1 MAKRSSIVF
10 VCSSCGYESGTWYG
24 KCPECG
30 EWNTLRE
37 FKIPEG
43 QSGKASKSQRFGDQE
58 NKPKKIADIEMSSTT
73 RISTGFSEFDRVL
86 GEDGNPPAGG
96 GIVPGSVILL
106 SGDPGIGKSTIL
118 LQTALN
124 LASQSS
130 GLIVHSSEKR
140 NANSKNHEPIT
151 NNKVLYVTGEESEAQ
166 VTMRA
171 RRLLKKDTLEDL
183 DLFILATSNIDAAI
197 SYAERE
203 KYVLVIIDSI
213 QTMEGENLPGYAGS
227 IPQVR
232 HATGRLVS
240 FAKGTGIPVMII
252 GHVTK
257 EGMVAGP
264 QMLAHMVDTVL
275 YLEGEK
281 MTGVRILR
289 AFKNRF
295 GDTSEV
301 GIFTMQEYGLKEL
314 TDLSELF
321 QAEQVN
327 TPGSCAT
334 IVMEGSRPI
343 IVEVQ
348 ALVVSSNLPY
358 PRRVASG
365 ISEKRLELLI
375 AILQKHVRLP
385 LDRLD
390 VFVNV
395 VGGFKITEPAAD
407 LAVCMAIYSSLKG
420 VAFSKTVA
428 IGEVGL
434 LGEIKKVS
442 RTEKRVKEA
451 KKFGYKPVTYETAK
465 RVSQLLKAKS

>member
-1 MAKRSSIVF
+1 MAKQNSTAF
-10 VCSSCGYESGTWYG
+10 VCSNCGYDSTKWYG

-30 EWNTLRE
+30 EWNTMRE
-37 FKIPEG
+37 FATSVGSVKVKTG
-43 QSGKASKSQRFGDQE
+43 RGNTQTQTT
-58 NKPKKIADIEMSSTT
+58 KPTKVSEVKLSSVV
-73 RISTGFSEFDRVL
+73 RVSTGFSEFDRVL
-86 GEDGNPPAGG
+86 GQEEKS

-124 LASQSS
+124 LAFE
-130 GLIVHSSEKR
+130 GKR
-140 NANSKNHEPIT
+140 I
-151 NNKVLYVTGEESEAQ
+151 LYVTGEESEAQ

-171 RRLLKKDTLEDL
+171 GRLVKAKKLEDAH
-183 DLFILATSNIDAAI
+183 LFILATSDIDAALTH
-197 SYAERE
+197 AQQD
-203 KYVLVIIDSI
+203 KYDLVVIDSI
-213 QTMEGENLPGYAGS
+213 QTMEGRELPGYAGS

-232 HATGRLVS
+232 HATSQLVA
-240 FAKGTGIPVMII
+240 FAKGSNTPVMII

-264 QMLAHMVDTVL
+264 QTLAHMVDTVL

-301 GIFTMQEYGLKEL
+301 GIFSMQEYGLSEV

-321 QAEQVN
+321 LGGVPSS
-327 TPGSCAT
+327 PGSCVAV
-334 IVMEGSRPI
+334 VMEGSRPI
-343 IVEVQ
+343 LVEIQ
-348 ALVVSSNLPY
+348 ALTINSNLPY

-365 ISEKRLELLI
+365 ISEKRLELLL
-375 AILQKHVRLP
+375 AILQKHGRLP
-385 LDRLD
+385 LDKFD

-395 VGGFKITEPAAD
+395 VGGFKITETAAD
-407 LAVCMAIYSSLKG
+407 LAVCMAIMSSYKAKPLAKI
-420 VAFSKTVA
+420 AA

-434 LGEIKKVS
+434 LGEVKKVTQIKK
-442 RTEKRVKEA
+442 REQEA
-451 KKFGYKPVTYETAK
+451 AKFKFKIFTHETASSISAILQK
-465 RVSQLLKAKS
+465 I